1 MIACVFDKN
10 AAKEGETGQKTVSE
24 GAGFVPAGLPAGL
37 PAGAAAA
44 GAAALTGKIN
54 FGILFFAHRRAVST

>member
-24 GAGFVPAGLPAGL
+24 GAGFVPAGLPAG
-37 PAGAAAA
+37 AAAA